1 MTCATLAI
9 VGPTASGKTD
19 LGLRLAR
26 EQNAEII
33 SVDSRQVYKYLSVGT
48 AKPMGPPPEAA
59 GDDEMGTSIVEGIPY
74 HLVDFLEPDK
84 HFSAADFVRLATEK
98 IGDIRARGKKPIFVG
113 GTGLYF
119 KALTE
124 GLAPLPPADSDT
136 RTRLKKEAEH
146 FGRAALHARLSAVDP
161 EAAVKIPP
169 NNIQRLI
176 RALEVYELTGKPISE
191 WHREHTNAVIPAQA
205 VPLTTGGQSRP
216 ISSKEW
222 DGTQNIGLGPDLH
235 RGDVNLHFIGLDPG
249 REELHRRIET
259 RCRAMIAGGMIEET
273 QALLSKGFSETCP
286 ALSGLGYP
294 RIIAHLK
301 GTLSKEECLALLIQD
316 TRQYAKRQ
324 RTWFRHQL
332 SVKWNSL

>member
-1 MTCATLAI
+1 
-9 VGPTASGKTD
+9 
-19 LGLRLAR
+19 
-26 EQNAEII
+26 
-33 SVDSRQVYKYLSVGT
+33 
-48 AKPMGPPPEAA
+48 
-59 GDDEMGTSIVEGIPY
+59 MGTSIVEGIPY
-74 HLVDFLEPDK
+74 HLVNFLEPDK

-191 WHREHTNAVIPAQA
+191 WHREHANAVIPAQA
-205 VPLTTGGQSRP
+205 
-216 ISSKEW
+216 
-222 DGTQNIGLGPDLH
+222 GTQNIGLGPDLH

-249 REELHRRIET
+249 REELHRRIEA
-259 RCRAMIAGGMIEET
+259 RCRAMLQEGMIEEV
-273 QALLSKGFSETCP
+273 QALLSKGFSGTCP

-294 RIIAHLK
+294 RVIAHLK
-301 GTLSKEECLALLIQD
+301 RKLSKEECLRLLIQD

-324 RTWFRHQL
+324 MTWFRHQL